1 MLYHSFVTVGEEQVE
16 GREKRITNMR
26 QAVYIILFFITACV
40 NKKIQHDEDAYFSFW
55 IKGIVTDSVHRET
68 GSLLAEPFSRR
79 SNSLPDIV
87 YLSSRKIYSGSRDSN
102 VRSMFDVKDS
112 LIVEELSMKEIDVLE
127 EMKFISRDSSILN
140 SSSVNPL
147 GTIYINQILRNKE
160 NAIIY
165 IDHSYSGKHQ
175 NHYFSA
181 ISELH
186 FNDGKWILVRTEVY
200 EMS

>member
-1 MLYHSFVTVGEEQVE
+1 
-16 GREKRITNMR
+16 MR

-40 NKKIQHDEDAYFSFW
+40 NKKTDHDKDSFFSFW

-68 GSLLAEPFSRR
+68 GSLLVEPFSRR
-79 SNSLPDIV
+79 SNSLPDMV
-87 YLSSRKIYSGSRDSN
+87 YLSSRKMYSGSRDSN

-112 LIVEELSMKEIDVLE
+112 LIVGELPKKEIDGLE
-127 EMKFISRDSSILN
+127 EMKLISRDSAILKSISIN
-140 SSSVNPL
+140 VL
-147 GTIYINQILRNKE
+147 GTIYINQILRNKG
-160 NAIIY
+160 NTIIY
-165 IDHSYSGKHQ
+165 IDHSYSGKHH
-175 NHYFSA
+175 NHFFSA

>member
-1 MLYHSFVTVGEEQVE
+1 
-16 GREKRITNMR
+16 MR
-26 QAVYIILFFITACV
+26 QVVYIILFFITACV
-40 NKKIQHDEDAYFSFW
+40 NKKIHHDEGSFFAFW
-55 IKGIVTDSVHRET
+55 IKGIVTDSVNSET

-87 YLSSRKIYSGSRDSN
+87 YLSSRKMYSGSRDSN

-112 LIVEELSMKEIDVLE
+112 LIVGELPNKEIGVLE
-127 EMKFISRDSSILN
+127 EMKLISRDSSILN
-140 SSSVNPL
+140 STSVNVL
-147 GTIYINQILRNKE
+147 GTIYINQILRNKV
-160 NAIIY
+160 NTIIY
-165 IDHSYSGKHQ
+165 IDHSYSGKNQ